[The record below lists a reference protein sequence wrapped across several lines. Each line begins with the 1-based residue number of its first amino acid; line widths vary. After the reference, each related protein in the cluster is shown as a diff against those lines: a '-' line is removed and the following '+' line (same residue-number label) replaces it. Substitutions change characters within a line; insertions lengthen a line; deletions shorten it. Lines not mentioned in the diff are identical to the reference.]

1 MDKILIK
8 NAIKLGNIYYI
19 DNQYKLES
27 KEDIENI
34 IKGRLKILD
43 FEEFK
48 LDKTDIMNIN
58 KMQFL
63 ENKIVKLEFEYT
75 NLNFIETQYISNIC
89 YIVDIDGFEF
99 KPIHDHDIIQAIAK
113 HLDKTLWDLS
123 EDMRKTFI
131 PKLKT
136 RITIFYMLPNEE
148 TDYFL
153 EINNCGIE
161 QI

>member
-19 DNQYKLES
+19 DNQHKLES

-34 IKGRLKILD
+34 IKGRLKILN

-63 ENKIVKLEFEYT
+63 ENKIVKLELEYT
-75 NLNFIETQYISNIC
+75 NLNFIEAQFISNIC
-89 YIVDIDGFEF
+89 YIVDIDGFKF
-99 KPIHDHDIIQAIAK
+99 KPIHDQDIIQAIAK
-113 HLDKTLWDLS
+113 HLDKTLWELS
-123 EDMRKTFI
+123 EDMSKTFI
-131 PKLKT
+131 PKLKMK
-136 RITIFYMLPNEE
+136 ITIFYMLPNEE

-153 EINNCGIE
+153 EAKDCEIE
-161 QI
+161 EL